1 MNDMVIKTTSLVKRF
16 GKKVAVDNLNLEVPE
31 GSVFGFLGRNGAGK
45 TTTIKMLIGLLE
57 SSSGGVSV
65 LGLDPKRD
73 DVQIKRRVG
82 YVAENQKMYD
92 WMTIGEIMRFTGSF
106 YPTWDNDLAD
116 ELCKRLE
123 LSKKDKLK
131 NLSRGMYGKVALLL
145 AMAHNPELLILDDA
159 TSGLDVVVRRDF
171 MEGIVDLIHKG
182 GKTVFF
188 SSHMIDEVEGVAD
201 WIGIIDQGRPI
212 TIAKMDDLK
221 ASVKRIRM
229 IFENN
234 PPIDI
239 KIDGIQEIKTDGHE
253 VLITTKDFKENTLN
267 ILKGKYSP
275 KSLNVID
282 LSLEDIF
289 VALVGKKS
297 NE

>member
-1 MNDMVIKTTSLVKRF
+1 MNDMVIETTSLVKRF
-16 GKKVAVDNLNLEVPE
+16 GKKVAVDNINLEVPE

-57 SSSGGVSV
+57 SSSGSASV

-171 MEGIVDLIHKG
+171 MEGIIDLIHKG

-201 WIGIIDQGRPI
+201 WVGIIDQGKLIVAAR
-212 TIAKMDDLK
+212 MDDLK
-221 ASVKRIRM
+221 ASIRQIRM

-234 PPIDI
+234 PPQEIKI
-239 KIDGIQEIKTDGHE
+239 NGMLQVKIDGHE
-253 VLITTKDFKENTLN
+253 ALVTVKDFREN
-267 ILKGKYSP
+267 ILKTMNEKYSP
-275 KSLNVID
+275 KSID
-282 LSLEDIF
+282 IINLSLEDIF

>member
-1 MNDMVIKTTSLVKRF
+1 MNDMVIETTSLVKRF
-16 GKKVAVDNLNLEVPE
+16 GKKVAVDNINLEVPE

-57 SSSGGVSV
+57 SSSGSASV

-171 MEGIVDLIHKG
+171 MEGIIDLIHKG

-201 WIGIIDQGRPI
+201 WVGIIDQGKLIVAAR
-212 TIAKMDDLK
+212 MDDLK
-221 ASVKRIRM
+221 ASIRQIRM

-234 PPIDI
+234 PPQEIKI
-239 KIDGIQEIKTDGHE
+239 NGMLQVKIDGHE
-253 VLITTKDFKENTLN
+253 ALVTVKDFKED
-267 ILKGKYSP
+267 ILKTMNEKYSP
-275 KSLNVID
+275 KSID
-282 LSLEDIF
+282 IINLSLEDIF

>member
-16 GKKVAVDNLNLEVPE
+16 GKKVAVDNLNLEVPQ

-57 SSSGGVSV
+57 SSSGSTSV

-106 YPTWDNDLAD
+106 YQTWDNNLAD

-171 MEGIVDLIHKG
+171 MEGIIDLIHKG

-201 WIGIIDQGRPI
+201 WVGIIDQGKLI
-212 TIAKMDDLK
+212 IAEKMDDLK
-221 ASVKRIRM
+221 ASVRQIRM

-253 VLITTKDFKENTLN
+253 VLITTKDFKEDTLN
-267 ILKGKYSP
+267 ILKEKYSP

>member
-106 YPTWDNDLAD
+106 YQTWDNNLAD

-171 MEGIVDLIHKG
+171 MEGIIDLIHKG

-201 WIGIIDQGRPI
+201 WVGIIEQGKLIVAER
-212 TIAKMDDLK
+212 MDDLK
-221 ASVKRIRM
+221 SSIRQIRM

-234 PPIDI
+234 PPQEIKI
-239 KIDGIQEIKTDGHE
+239 NGMLQVKIDGHE
-253 VLITTKDFKENTLN
+253 ALVTVKDFKED
-267 ILKGKYSP
+267 ILKAMNEKYSP
-275 KSLNVID
+275 KTID
-282 LSLEDIF
+282 IINLSLEDIF

>member
-106 YPTWDNDLAD
+106 YQTWDNNLAD

-171 MEGIVDLIHKG
+171 MEGIIDLIHKG

-201 WIGIIDQGRPI
+201 WVGIIDQGKLI
-212 TIAKMDDLK
+212 VAEKMDDLK
-221 ASVKRIRM
+221 ASIRQIRM

-234 PPIDI
+234 PPKEMNIDGMLQA
-239 KIDGIQEIKTDGHE
+239 KIDGHE
-253 VLITTKDFKENTLN
+253 ALITVKDFKED
-267 ILKGKYSP
+267 ILKTMNEKYSP
-275 KSLNVID
+275 KSID
-282 LSLEDIF
+282 IINLSLEDIF

-297 NE
+297 EE